1 MSVKKRKLTVFGQ
14 SVKNK
19 LFELNMTQKSL
30 AEKLGT
36 SEVYLSMILY
46 GERSG
51 AKYKNKI
58 IYILS
63 IDEDKDV

>member
-1 MSVKKRKLTVFGQ
+1 MRKRKLTVFGNY
-14 SVKNK
+14 VKNR

-30 AEKLGT
+30 AKKIGT

-51 AKYKNKI
+51 AKYKDEI
-58 IYILS
+58 INILS
-63 IDEDKDV
+63 IDEGEDV

>member
-1 MSVKKRKLTVFGQ
+1 MKKRKLTVFGQ

-58 IYILS
+58 MNILS
-63 IDEDKDV
+63 IDEDRNI

>member
-1 MSVKKRKLTVFGQ
+1 MKKRKLTVFGQ

-58 IYILS
+58 INILS